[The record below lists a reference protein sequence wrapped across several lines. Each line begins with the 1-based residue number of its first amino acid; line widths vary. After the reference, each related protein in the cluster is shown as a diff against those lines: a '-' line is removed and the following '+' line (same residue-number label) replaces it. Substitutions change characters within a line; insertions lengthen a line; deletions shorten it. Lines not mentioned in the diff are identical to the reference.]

1 MVEVASPVMIDILG
15 SASVVFG
22 VRTTCTYVVGV
33 ALSPPAEHPTS
44 PR

>member
-15 SASVVFG
+15 SAFVAFAVC
-22 VRTTCTYVVGV
+22 TTCTYAVGV
-33 ALSPPAEHPTS
+33 ALVPPAEHPTS